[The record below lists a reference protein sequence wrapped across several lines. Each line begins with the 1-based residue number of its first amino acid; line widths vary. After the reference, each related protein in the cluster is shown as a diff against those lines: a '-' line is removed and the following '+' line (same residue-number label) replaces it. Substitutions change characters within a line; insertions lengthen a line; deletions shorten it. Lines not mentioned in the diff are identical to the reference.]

1 MELITNFNIFE
12 NNNDL
17 SNILKQYIEK
27 NIIGNDYSYLTFNK
41 INLNQHSDGT
51 ITIDNLPTYDVMKI
65 PAYIRAAIQEFCKD
79 YNFRAGMIFKGTMTL
94 KPLNTTNEAV
104 SDTVVTFD
112 DEKKLNYYKKLWN
125 SLNVKYTQ
133 YNKFF
138 PQLYKKM
145 VENRKLSRLQWAE
158 LEYLLKNGK
167 SRYDAGIL
175 PKNYL

>member
-1 MELITNFNIFE
+1 MDLITNFNIFE
-12 NNNDL
+12 NNVDAPETMSTMLKDL
-17 SNILKQYIEK
+17 IGADDYYIQ
-27 NIIGNDYSYLTFNK
+27 NNK
-41 INLNQHSDGT
+41 ITFTDSADGSV
-51 ITIDNLPTYDVMKI
+51 IISNLPTNDIMGI
-65 PAYIRAAIQEFCKD
+65 PAYIRAAIQEFCKQNN
-79 YNFRAGMIFKGTMTL
+79 YKNGIVFKNTITL

-104 SDTVVTFD
+104 SDSVVTFD

-145 VENRKLSRLQWAE
+145 VEKRKLSRLQWAE